1 MDEGK
6 RPGGLTAMAVL
17 NFIWGG
23 MNILGLLVVLA
34 FVVVLFQT
42 DILNDAQ
49 AEMKKAYE
57 DKGVT
62 TAILALSF
70 SLGFLSAILL
80 ITSGVGYLLQKKI
93 LGRVIGNVYA
103 VIAIASSVISVIM
116 MPDIKGG
123 GFSIMTMIGLIYPVL
138 TLIMLNTVFKE
149 DFIH

>member
-93 LGRVIGNVYA
+93 LGRVLGNVYA